1 MDSLHF
7 PNREE
12 LPLKMRTHPTVEQ
25 AYKQQQQHN
34 SLPVDHP
41 TSPLDASWLRTL
53 CLEAG
58 ADDVGF
64 VSLARPELDDQRA
77 EILEHAPFARSLI
90 SIVCRMNRE
99 PVRSPA
105 RSVANAEF
113 HHTHEHLTA
122 VSHTIAAELEKRG
135 IRALNEVVGFP
146 MEVARLAER
155 QRPWVIS
162 HKPIA
167 VAAGLG
173 HMGLHRN
180 VIHPRFGNFIL
191 LDTVVID
198 AEISTENHPIDYNPC
213 LECKL
218 CVAACPVGAI
228 SPEGKFDYIACSTHN
243 YREFVRGFNEW
254 IETLADSPSAEAYRE
269 QVTAA
274 ETLSMWQSLAFKPNY
289 KAAYCMAVCPAGE
302 DVIGPYLADRKK
314 HLQTVVKP
322 LQDKVEPV
330 YVHKDSKAEAHV
342 RRRFPHKTVRQVR
355 QGPPEP

>member
-1 MDSLHF
+1 MDVQSL
-7 PNREE
+7 PQPEE
-12 LPLKMRTHPTVEQ
+12 LPSKMRTHPTVEQ
-25 AYKQQQQHN
+25 MYKRQAEDLSQSHLKQ
-34 SLPVDHP
+34 
-41 TSPLDASWLRTL
+41 PLDTNWLREL
-53 CLEAG
+53 CLQAG

-64 VSLARPELDDQRA
+64 VSLQRAEVDNQRA
-77 EILEHAPFARSLI
+77 EILANAPFAQTLI

-113 HHTHEHLTA
+113 HHVNEHLTA
-122 VSHTIAAELEKRG
+122 VSHTIAAQLEQQG
-135 IRALNEVVGFP
+135 IRAMNEVVGFP
-146 MEVARLAER
+146 MEVARLAEG
-155 QRPWVIS
+155 QKPYVIS

-191 LDTVVID
+191 LGTIVIG
-198 AEISTENHPIDYNPC
+198 AEVSAENHPIAYNPC

-228 SPEGKFDYIACSTHN
+228 SPDGKFDFQACSTHN
-243 YREFVRGFNEW
+243 YREFLGGFKEW
-254 IETLADSPSAEAYRE
+254 VETVADSPSAEAYQE
-269 QVTAA
+269 QVTPA
-274 ETLSMWQSLAFKPNY
+274 ETLSIWQSLAFKPNY

-302 DVIGPYLADRKK
+302 DVIGPYLTDRKK

-330 YVHKDSKAEAHV
+330 YVQEGSAAEAHV
-342 RRRFPHKTVRQVR
+342 RRRFHHKTIRLVRK
-355 QGPPEP
+355 

>member
-1 MDSLHF
+1 MDQLHF

-25 AYKQQQQHN
+25 AYKQQQQRN
-34 SLPVDHP
+34 SPPDDHP
-41 TSPLDASWLRTL
+41 PLLDASWLRTL

-64 VSLARPELDDQRA
+64 VSLARQELDDQRA
-77 EILEHAPFARSLI
+77 EILEHAPFARSLV

-113 HHTHEHLTA
+113 HHVNEHLTA

-135 IRALNEVVGFP
+135 VRALNEVVGFP

-198 AEISTENHPIDYNPC
+198 AEISTENHSIDY
-213 LECKL
+213 
-218 CVAACPVGAI
+218 
-228 SPEGKFDYIACSTHN
+228 KFDYVACSTHN
-243 YREFVRGFNEW
+243 YREFVGGFNEW

-269 QVTAA
+269 QVTKA

-302 DVIGPYLADRKK
+302 DVIGPYLVDRKK
-314 HLQTVVKP
+314 HLQTIVKP

-330 YVHKDSKAEAHV
+330 YVHKGSKAEAHV

-355 QGPPEP
+355 QGPPVS